1 MLLRMSNEPLKDFL
15 HLPAHCLAF
24 DAGTS
29 LVEMHDVV
37 RILSIYCE
45 KQNSSHFFSPHTGG
59 SYISLSG
66 FKAGGKYTEIFE
78 LTFF

>member
-1 MLLRMSNEPLKDFL
+1 MSNELLKDFL
-15 HLPAHCLAF
+15 HLPACCLAF

-45 KQNSSHFFSPHTGG
+45 KYNSGHFFPLALGG
-59 SYISLSG
+59 SYISLSD
-66 FKAGGKYTEIFE
+66 FKAGGKIH
-78 LTFF
+78 